1 MYAVRGARF
10 PRGSCACC
18 LCDMSD
24 AAKNLMTEEAVKSAA
39 AALNLRPEDVA
50 SLMSQVTALASE
62 KRLLED
68 KLKENSVIVERFQ
81 EQERAEMKRK
91 LDEVIKQWVDENDW
105 TDPELKKKVL
115 DGMQEM
121 VQHNKKDSPIW
132 NMVCCASETHKK
144 NVTELN
150 RITTEY
156 NTLRSKVEGGS
167 FRNEASRV
175 VAGGDAS
182 SSGMKRKAEEAMGMS
197 SYSAGGGSSS
207 GAGGAGGA
215 SVGPSSIWDD
225 FAASIH
231 GGSSSINHFVPE
243 PEVLRG
249 LRSEWRPLGEAM

>member
-1 MYAVRGARF
+1 MYAARGARF

-18 LCDMSD
+18 LCDMSE
-24 AAKNLMTEEAVKSAA
+24 AAKNVMTEEAVKSAA

-50 SLMSQVTALASE
+50 SLMSQVTALATE

-68 KLKENSVIVERFQ
+68 KLKENAVIVERFQ

-121 VQHNKKDSPIW
+121 VQYNKKDSPIW

-156 NTLRSKVEGGS
+156 NALRSKVEGGS

-175 VAGGDAS
+175 VDAGS
-182 SSGMKRKAEEAMGMS
+182 SAGMKRKAEEVVGSS
-197 SYSAGGGSSS
+197 SYSAGG
-207 GAGGAGGA
+207 AGAGGA
-215 SVGPSSIWDD
+215 SSSSVSGPASIWDD
-225 FAASIH
+225 FAASIQS
-231 GGSSSINHFVPE
+231 GSSSINHFVPE

-249 LRSEWRPLGEAM
+249 LRSEWRPLGEAI

>member
-1 MYAVRGARF
+1 
-10 PRGSCACC
+10 
-18 LCDMSD
+18 MSD
-24 AAKNLMTEEAVKSAA
+24 AVNTSAEAVNKAA

-62 KRLLED
+62 KKLLED

-91 LDEVIKQWVDENDW
+91 LDEVIQQWVDENDW
-105 TDPELKKKVL
+105 TDPDLKKKVL
-115 DGMQEM
+115 EGMQEM

-167 FRNEASRV
+167 FKNEASRV
-175 VAGGDAS
+175 VPGDSGSGLKRKEPEPMNSS
-182 SSGMKRKAEEAMGMS
+182 SSGM
-197 SYSAGGGSSS
+197 SYSAGAGSSS
-207 GAGGAGGA
+207 GGGGGRAGPA
-215 SVGPSSIWDD
+215 SIWDD
-225 FAASIH
+225 FAASIQ

-249 LRSEWRPLGEAM
+249 LRSEWRPLGEALL